1 MLSSLACANS
11 FIQAAKQDHVSLT
24 PLKLQK
30 LIYLLYAKYYH
41 ETNTPLF
48 AENFERWT
56 YGPVISRVYEAF
68 KHYSGNPIE
77 DFAREYDGKT
87 YVMEMDDDLRECFRS
102 VWRAFNGW
110 DGRKLTDLTHKE
122 GSAWWKVNEES
133 KQPAS
138 SQEAHD
144 GKNTFFLRLE
154 DIYQD
159 GKTLFEAQ

>member
-11 FIQAAKQDHVSLT
+11 FIQAAKQDHVSIT

-56 YGPVISRVYEAF
+56 YGPVVSRVYEAF
-68 KHYSGNPIE
+68 KHYGGDPIE

-87 YVMEMDDDLRECFRS
+87 YVMEMDDDLRNCFNN
-102 VWRAFNGW
+102 VWRTFGGW
-110 DGRKLTDLTHKE
+110 DGKQLSTLTHQQD
-122 GSAWWKVNEES
+122 SAWWKVNDDFMR
-133 KQPAS
+133 ANS
-138 SQEAHD
+138 SSSAN

-159 GKTLFEAQ
+159 GKTLFDSK